1 MALVAAGDFA
11 LAGGYESPIAVDIVF
26 VVGEI

>member
-1 MALVAAGDFA
+1 MALVAAGDSA
-11 LAGGYESPIAVDIVF
+11 PACGYENPIVVDIVF